1 MLSRARNPNEKLVWE
16 DEVQSEDDVLW
27 AKAH

>member
-1 MLSRARNPNEKLVWE
+1 MLSRARNPSEKLVWE